1 MPLGGGGFFFK
12 RGGGRGGE
20 GRSHGFFSGG
30 REGNQLL
37 PQSIKRDHRKLTA
50 Y

>member
-1 MPLGGGGFFFK
+1 MPLGVEDFFLNVG
-12 RGGGRGGE
+12 GGGRE